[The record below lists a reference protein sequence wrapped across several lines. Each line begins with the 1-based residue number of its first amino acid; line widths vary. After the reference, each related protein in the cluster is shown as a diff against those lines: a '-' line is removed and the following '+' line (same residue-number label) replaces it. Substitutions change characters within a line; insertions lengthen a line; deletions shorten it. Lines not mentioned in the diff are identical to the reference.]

1 MNKKYIVLLCGVAV
15 LSLIAGIALSG
26 GFSCGKDIPA
36 YKIYSYD
43 GSASSMSR
51 LVSAAGEADIVLFGE
66 THNCPVAHW
75 LELELTKALW
85 QKDSSGLV
93 LGAEMFGSFPEIDI
107 LCQGSFPEICGDEC
121 SAEVCGLCEG

>member
-1 MNKKYIVLLCGVAV
+1 MNKKYIALLCGVAV
-15 LSLIAGIALSG
+15 LALIAGIVLSG

-51 LVSAAGEADIVLFGE
+51 LVSAAGEADIVLFDE

-75 LELELTKALW
+75 LELTKALW

-93 LGAEMFGSFPEIDI
+93 LGAEMFGSFPEI
-107 LCQGSFPEICGDEC
+107 CGDEC

>member
-43 GSASSMSR
+43 GR
-51 LVSAAGEADIVLFGE
+51 AG
-66 THNCPVAHW
+66 W
-75 LELELTKALW
+75 
-85 QKDSSGLV
+85 LV
-93 LGAEMFGSFPEIDI
+93 LPGRPIS
-107 LCQGSFPEICGDEC
+107 CC
-121 SAEVCGLCEG
+121 SARPITVLWRIGLSLS

>member
-1 MNKKYIVLLCGVAV
+1 MNKKYIALLCGVAV
-15 LSLIAGIALSG
+15 LALIAGIVLSG

-93 LGAEMFGSFPEIDI
+93 LGAEMFGSFPEI
-107 LCQGSFPEICGDEC
+107 CGDEC
-121 SAEVCGLCEG
+121 STEVCGLCEG